1 MDKNQLIGAIN
12 EMLDGV
18 DTGGYH
24 DALSVILALVDK
36 ATEAQVAEAWVAV
49 STE

>member
-12 EMLDGV
+12 EMLDGG
-18 DTGGYH
+18 DTGAYH
-24 DALSVILALVDK
+24 DALSLILSLVDK
-36 ATEAQVAEAWVAV
+36 ASEAQISAAWAEI

>member
-24 DALSVILALVDK
+24 DALTLILALVDK
-36 ATEAQVAEAWVAV
+36 VEEAQVAAALADI